1 VNQDPLGNQ
10 GVKVRDDGDAE
21 VWSKQLKDGSRAVV
35 LFNRGKMPQNIGMIW
50 TEIGYPLSLT
60 AKVKDVW
67 ANKDMGAVT
76 GGYSADIPPHGV
88 ALLKVVPQ

>member
-1 VNQDPLGNQ
+1 
-10 GVKVRDDGDAE
+10 
-21 VWSKQLKDGSRAVV
+21 
-35 LFNRGKMPQNIGMIW
+35 MPQNIGVIW

-67 ANKDMGAVT
+67 ADKDMGTFT